1 MEYLKYNPQL
11 SNNWS
16 RAQNYA
22 SKHISPWIV
31 NRILDSMTTSQLQ
44 SKLWL
49 GTEIDN
55 LNIKFNNAMV
65 LGGWYCHS
73 LAEILIG
80 NLDINFVC
88 SYDIDPDVQVM
99 SYKFN
104 KRYKDAGRFKASK
117 RNLFTKRIEGVQLN
131 KGPVDLVINPS
142 CEHMWH
148 MKHIR
153 DKHFYLKRDCPI
165 YALQSTDEEKYDDH
179 INCVSGPD
187 ELADQ
192 AGMVDVIYSGTKV
205 LDSGMKRF
213 MVIGR

>member
-1 MEYLKYNPQL
+1 MEYLKYTPSL

-16 RAQNYA
+16 RAQNYVF
-22 SKHISPWIV
+22 KHTPWAA
-31 NRILDSMTTSQLQ
+31 NRVVDSLTTSQLQ

-49 GTEIDN
+49 GTEINN
-55 LNIKFNNAMV
+55 LDIKFNNVMV
-65 LGGWYCHS
+65 LGGWYCHA

-80 NLDINFVC
+80 NLDVDFVC
-88 SYDIDPDVQVM
+88 NYDIDPDVQSM

-104 KRYKDAGRFKASK
+104 KRYKDTGNFKVSR
-117 RNLFTKRIEGVQLN
+117 RNLFIKSMDNDQQN

-153 DKHFYLKRDCPI
+153 DKHFDISHNGPI

-192 AGMVDVIYSGTKV
+192 AEMINIYYSGTKI

>member
-1 MEYLKYNPQL
+1 MEYLKYSPSL

-16 RAQNYA
+16 RAQNHVF
-22 SKHISPWIV
+22 KHTPWAI
-31 NRILDSMTTSQLQ
+31 NRIVDSFTTSQLQ

-49 GTEIDN
+49 GTEINN
-55 LNIKFNNAMV
+55 LDIKFKNAMV
-65 LGGWYCHS
+65 LGGWYCHA

-80 NLDINFVC
+80 NLNIDFVC
-88 SYDIDPDVQVM
+88 NYDIDPDVQVM

-104 KRYKDAGRFKASK
+104 KRYKDAGKFKATK
-117 RNLFTKRIEGVQLN
+117 RNIFTSNIDNDQRN
-131 KGPVDLVINPS
+131 KGLVDLVINPS

-153 DKHFYLKRDCPI
+153 NKHFDIGHNGPVS
-165 YALQSTDEEKYDDH
+165 ALQSTDEEKYDDH

-192 AGMVDVIYSGTKV
+192 AEMVNVYYSGTKI

>member
-1 MEYLKYNPQL
+1 MEYLKYNPSL

-16 RAQNYA
+16 RAQNHVF
-22 SKHISPWIV
+22 KHTPWSV
-31 NRILDSMTTSQLQ
+31 NRIVDSMTTSQLQ

-55 LNIKFNNAMV
+55 LNTKFDNVMV
-65 LGGWYCHS
+65 LGGWYCHA

-80 NLDINFVC
+80 NLNVGFVC
-88 SYDIDPDVQVM
+88 NYDIDPDVQIM

-104 KRYKDAGRFKASK
+104 KRYKDAGKFKASR
-117 RNLFTKRIEGVQLN
+117 RNLFMSNIDNDQQKN
-131 KGPVDLVINPS
+131 GPVDLVINPS

-148 MKHIR
+148 MKNIR
-153 DKHFYLKRDCPI
+153 DKHFASDNVGPV
-165 YALQSTDEEKYDDH
+165 YALQSTDEKKYDDH
-179 INCVSGPD
+179 INCVSDPD

-192 AGMVDVIYSGTKV
+192 AGLIDVYYSGTMV
-205 LDSGMKRF
+205 LDNGMNRF

>member
-16 RAQNYA
+16 RAQHHVFEENTSWRA
-22 SKHISPWIV
+22 RRIV
-31 NRILDSMTTSQLQ
+31 DSMTTSQIQ

-55 LNIKFNNAMV
+55 LDIKFNNAMV
-65 LGGWYCHS
+65 LGGWYCHA

-80 NLDINFVC
+80 NLDVGFVC
-88 SYDIDPDVQVM
+88 NYDIDPDVHIM

-104 KRYKDAGRFKASK
+104 KRYKDTRKFKASR
-117 RNLFTKRIEGVQLN
+117 RNLFTTNMDGDQAYH
-131 KGPVDLVINPS
+131 GPVDLVINPS

-153 DKHFYLKRDCPI
+153 DKHFYLKNDCPI

-205 LDSGMKRF
+205 LDSGMNRF